1 MFPYPWF
8 APLSSVLRWVIV
20 LGSTLLLTATAIKL
34 FTRRRSLI
42 SKSVATLIREERRR
56 QLGLGKPSFYWL
68 LGRERLGNWR
78 KAAAAPTPV
87 AVVVTVMLTLIAAA
101 VQVLFRSASIQ
112 PLPES
117 DFATVLTT
125 LWQAHMALAGL
136 ALPILVFII
145 EVARDDASGFAP
157 TSEVLI
163 RRTLAFPIIAFVLL
177 SSGVFAVG
185 SYWLR
190 AKSTYLVGL
199 VVFGCAVAV
208 TLFAYY
214 RVLSLL
220 FRRSLLKRAS
230 KELLK
235 ERFTASIDR
244 HARIRIGAN
253 VFAKAIADLGIQ
265 YSALAK
271 ERNDRFLTLDAPR
284 SGYVVDVN
292 VQLLREF
299 LRLLPWKSGIAVRSG
314 VQPAGIPIPSSIHR
328 PDVPAIGVLRLYG
341 ERVYEADRGLVV
353 LRRDA
358 FGELPKRELEERIG
372 RVFMIGES
380 LP

>member
-1 MFPYPWF
+1 MV
-8 APLSSVLRWVIV
+8 AIV
-20 LGSTLLLTATAIKL
+20 LVAVTSIKL
-34 FTRRRSLI
+34 FRRRRGLV
-42 SKSVATLIREERRR
+42 SVSVTNLIREERRR
-56 QLGLGKPSFYWL
+56 QLRLGKLSFYWL
-68 LGRERLGNWR
+68 LGRERLGNWS
-78 KAAAAPTPV
+78 KAAAAPSPV
-87 AVVVTVMLTLIAAA
+87 AFVVTVMLTLIAAA
-101 VQVLFRSASIQ
+101 VQFFFRSASIQ
-112 PLPES
+112 PVPDS

-145 EVARDDASGFAP
+145 EVAKDDASGFAP

-199 VVFGCAVAV
+199 VVFACAVGV

-235 ERFTASIDR
+235 ERFAASIDR

-253 VFAKAIADLGIQ
+253 VFARAIADLGIQ
-265 YSALAK
+265 YSALAS
-271 ERNDRFLTLDAPR
+271 ERSDRFLTLDAPR
-284 SGYVVDVN
+284 PGYVVDVN

-299 LRLLPWKSGIAVRSG
+299 LRLLPWKSGLAVRSG
-314 VQPAGIPIPSSIHR
+314 VQPPGTPTSSSIQR
-328 PDVPAIGVLRLYG
+328 SGVPAIRVLRLYG

-358 FGELPKRELEERIG
+358 FGELSRRELEERLG
-372 RVFMIGES
+372 RVFIIGES

>member
-8 APLSSVLRWVIV
+8 APISFALRWVLV
-20 LGSTLLLTATAIKL
+20 LGSTLLLTAAAIRL
-34 FTRRRSLI
+34 FKRRRSLI
-42 SKSVATLIREERRR
+42 STSVTTLIREERRR
-56 QLGLGKPSFYWL
+56 QLHLGKPSFYLL
-68 LGRERLGNWR
+68 LGRERLGSWR

-87 AVVVTVMLTLIAAA
+87 AVVVTVILTSIAVA
-101 VQVLFRSASIQ
+101 VQIFFRSASIQ
-112 PLPES
+112 PVPDS

-177 SSGVFAVG
+177 SSGVFAIG

-199 VVFGCAVAV
+199 VVFACAVAV

-220 FRRSLLKRAS
+220 FRRSLLKQAS

-253 VFAKAIADLGIQ
+253 VFAKAIADLGIH
-265 YSALAK
+265 YSALAT
-271 ERNDRFLTLDAPR
+271 ERKDRFLTLDAPR
-284 SGYVVDVN
+284 SGYVIDVN

-299 LRLLPWKSGIAVRSG
+299 LRLLPWKSGLAVRSG
-314 VQPAGIPIPSSIHR
+314 VQPPRIPTPSSIQR
-328 PDVPAIGVLRLYG
+328 SDVPAIMVLRLYG

-353 LRRDA
+353 LRRDG
-358 FGELPKRELEERIG
+358 FGELPRRELEERLG
-372 RVFMIGES
+372 RVFIIGES